1 MTLKPLDMPRAAG
14 LAALL
19 EGLLALAFVWGLSR
33 EVHKEVAPPV
43 TQIQLTPA
51 PEAPKTVPPPPKPQP
66 EPPKPVVHHTVA
78 RAEPRPVPVPTPAP
92 APQVQDP
99 TPPQPTA
106 PTVPQPVA
114 KAAPALPQHI
124 RPADISVTFAD
135 RVRSAVQGAVIF
147 PMAARAA
154 HLSGET
160 KVSFDY
166 KDGQVSDAHIIT
178 TSGNA
183 ILDKAALAAVHAAH
197 YPAATAEYVGRVLTF
212 EIWVRFLGLD
222 EHE

>member
-1 MTLKPLDMPRAAG
+1 MGNVLNLPRAAT

-19 EGLLALAFVWGLSR
+19 EALIALAFIYGLTR
-33 EVHKEVAPPV
+33 EAKKEMAPPV
-43 TQIQLTPA
+43 TQIMLSPA
-51 PEAPKTVPPPPKPQP
+51 PEAAKTVPPPPTPTP
-66 EPPKPVVHHTVA
+66 PPPKPVVHHTVTHA
-78 RAEPRPVPVPTPAP
+78 TPQPTPVPTPQP
-92 APQVQDP
+92 APLAQAVTPPTPATPSPPMPATPARP
-99 TPPQPTA
+99 TPPQH
-106 PTVPQPVA
+106 V
-114 KAAPALPQHI
+114 

-135 RVRSAVQGAVIF
+135 RVRSAVQGSVVF

-166 KDGQVSDAHIIT
+166 RDGVVSGSHVIT

-183 ILDKAALAAVHAAH
+183 ILDKAALAAVHVAH